1 MTTKNSTIT
10 HGVLVVCHCQ
20 SRMRVFFGGGGSSF
34 VLSKRKVRLRV
45 NIGFNR
51 HGIAMFVVDLRNTV
65 TVLR

>member
-34 VLSKRKVRLRV
+34 VVSKRKVRLRI
-45 NIGFNR
+45 NIGFNHHR
-51 HGIAMFVVDLRNTV
+51 IATFVVDLRNTM
-65 TVLR
+65 TVIR